1 MANGQRNETSETDT
15 KGNAKTNGG
24 VKKENKEK
32 NYVYWTNIIEW

>member
-24 VKKENKEK
+24 VNKENK
-32 NYVYWTNIIEW
+32 